1 MKKLLYLIV
10 LLPILV
16 IGQTTTENYIK
27 SVTYKDSLAQNSV
40 INVTYFDGLGRPI
53 QQIANAQ
60 SATGKN
66 IVTPIEYDGFGRQD
80 KEYLPYT
87 TQTNSLDFVP
97 NAVAAQSQYT
107 PYANQVSYSQKV
119 FEASPLNRVLKQGAP
134 GNSWAVDPNSN
145 NDHTIKFDYQT
156 NDTLE
161 VKLFRAVATWDDNEG
176 LYTTGF
182 SQSGTSFYPRNQLY
196 KTITKDENWV
206 STDGNNNTT
215 IEFKDK
221 EGKVVLKRTF
231 NIDDA
236 HDTYYVYDQYGN
248 LTYVLPPL
256 AEGAT
261 SQDVLDGLCYQ
272 YKYDYRNR
280 LVEKKLPGKQ
290 KEYIVYDK
298 IDRVV
303 ATGPVFNPFGGTDTG
318 WMITKYD
325 AFNRPVYTAWK
336 PQANITNAL
345 RKSVQTDYAG
355 ATAVNEYK
363 SNDSI
368 ENVTTGYSN
377 VVYPTTDLKLLT
389 INYYDN
395 YTYPNAMA
403 VPTATIYGKTAAS
416 NVKGLATG
424 SWVRILENIGSVVF
438 ELTHTFY
445 DNKKYRP
452 ILTKTFNYLGGYTEV
467 KTQYNF
473 EGQVLKTLTNH
484 KRENQGY
491 LATVLE
497 EFEYTPQ
504 GRLLNH
510 YHTVGNYGTQLLTHN
525 EYDELGQ
532 LITKQVGGED
542 VTTFVG
548 LQKVDYNYN
557 IRGWLTDINNI
568 RDLTIGT
575 DPEDLFAFR
584 ISYNSPERSVN
595 GTVQPLFNGNISETF
610 WRTNSDNAVRKYG
623 YAYDDLNRLKDAIY
637 QKDEFPIIVTNSYD
651 EYIKYDKNGNITRLD
666 RNGNLD
672 DQSMFI
678 QIDELGYN
686 YFPNTN
692 ILKEVRDDSGDPMGF
707 KDSPTTGT
715 DYNYDANG
723 NMISDA
729 NKGIGL
735 ITYNHLNLPVTID
748 FGTNGTISY
757 LYDATGRKV
766 KKLVDDIAQGSNTIT
781 EYLNGFQYK
790 DHILQFFPTDEG
802 YVNATYCENCQ
813 LSDQYKISYVY
824 NYTDHLG
831 NIRVSYAV
839 DPHTNEL
846 KILEENHYYPF
857 GLKHTNYN
865 GTAREFKVEE
875 EELLKI
881 KNVPSFFS
889 TVYQYRYNGKELQD
903 ELNLNVYD
911 YGARFYDPAA
921 PHWGQI
927 DPLAEKHPDQSPYN
941 FCYNN
946 PMRFVDPDGREGDD
960 WVKDGSKWIFKEEIT
975 TEEQATAA
983 GYDGFAENGTV
994 ISNAS
999 INGGHKGDVYLGA
1012 GGQAA
1017 YDESTYAN
1025 WSAVHGSEYNNAYER
1040 FRGWQVD
1047 TKEHVGESTFDRN
1060 LRLGAGFAHEA
1071 SREYGSG
1078 GYNMFSGFGAAAST
1092 TPSVANGSVY
1102 SVAFETTLTA
1112 DLFPGGSYYAHFK
1125 AANTALSTTMEANSS
1140 FASSMSKLGVSVPRS
1155 ATGTILGKSPTN
1167 WVWHH
1172 DIGSGVMQLVPKS
1185 QHTSGSIFWGTM
1197 HPNGVGGMATWNK

>member
-1 MKKLLYLIV
+1 MKKLIYLIV

-60 SATGKN
+60 SASGKN
-66 IVTPIEYDGFGRQD
+66 IVTPIVYDQFGRQE

-87 TQTNSLDFVP
+87 TQTNTLDFIP
-97 NAVAAQSQYT
+97 NAIAAQAQYT
-107 PYANQVSYSQKV
+107 PYSQQVSYSQKV
-119 FEASPLNRVLKQGAP
+119 FEASPLNRLLKQGAP
-134 GNSWAVDPNSN
+134 GNSWVVDPNSN

-161 VKLFRAVATWDDNEG
+161 VKLFRAVATWSDSEG

-182 SQSGTSFYPRNQLY
+182 SESGTSHYLPNQLY
-196 KTITKDENWV
+196 KTITKDENWEL
-206 STDGNNNTT
+206 TDGNNNTT
-215 IEFKDK
+215 VEFKDK
-221 EGKVVLKRTF
+221 EGKVVLKRTY
-231 NIDDA
+231 NNDEA

-256 AEGAT
+256 SEGSTAT
-261 SQDVLDGLCYQ
+261 TVLDGLCYQ

-303 ATGPVFNPFGGTDTG
+303 ATGPAFNPFGGTDTG

-355 ATAVNEYK
+355 ASVVNEYK
-363 SNDSI
+363 SNASI
-368 ENVTTGYSN
+368 ESINTGYSN

-416 NVKGLATG
+416 DVKGLATG
-424 SWVRILENIGSVVF
+424 SWVRILENPSSVLF
-438 ELTHTFY
+438 EITHTFY

-452 ILTKTFNYLGGYTEV
+452 ILTKTFNYMGGYTEV
-467 KTQYNF
+467 KTKYNF
-473 EGQVLKTLTNH
+473 EGLVLKTLTNH
-484 KRENQGY
+484 LRENGGY
-491 LATVLE
+491 LVTALE

-510 YHTVGNYGTQLLTHN
+510 YHTVGNYGKQLLAHN

-542 VTTFVG
+542 FTTFVG
-548 LQKVDYNYN
+548 LQKVDYRYN

-584 ISYNSPERSVN
+584 ISYDAPELSVE
-595 GTVQPLFNGNISETF
+595 GTVVPLYNGNISETF

-623 YAYDDLNRLKDAIY
+623 YAYDHLNRLTDAIY

-651 EYIKYDKNGNITRLD
+651 EYLKYDKNGNITDLN

-672 DQSMFI
+672 EQNMTLE
-678 QIDELGYN
+678 IDDLDYD

-692 ILKEVRDDSGDPMGF
+692 ILKEVRDDSADPMGF

-715 DYNYDANG
+715 DYGYDANG

-735 ITYNHLNLPVTID
+735 ITYNHLNLPVIID
-748 FGTNGTISY
+748 FGTTGTISY

-766 KKLVDDIAQGSNTIT
+766 KKYVVDVNVGSQDKTD
-781 EYLNGFQYK
+781 YMNGFQYK
-790 DHILQFFPTDEG
+790 NQILQFFPTAEG
-802 YVNATYCENCQ
+802 YVNTTYCENCQ
-813 LSDQYKISYVY
+813 LSDQYKISYVF

-831 NIRVSYAV
+831 NIRVSYAI
-839 DPHTNEL
+839 DPDTSEL

-865 GTAREFKVEE
+865 GTLKTFKEE
-875 EELLKI
+875 EEFLKI
-881 KNVPSFFS
+881 KNVPSFF
-889 TVYQYRYNGKELQD
+889 TTAYQYKYQGQERQD
-903 ELNLNVYD
+903 ELGLNWDSFKWRNYD
-911 YGARFYDPAA
+911 YAIGRFMSV
-921 PHWGQI
+921 
-927 DPLAEKHPDQSPYN
+927 DPLSEKYAYNGVYN
-941 FCYNN
+941 FSEN
-946 PMRFVDPDGREGDD
+946 RVVDGRELEGLE
-960 WVKDGSKWIFKEEIT
+960 WVDAKNNVVYDPKLNDGKGGF
-975 TEEQATAA
+975 TEFAT
-983 GYDGFAENGTV
+983 
-994 ISNAS
+994 
-999 INGGHKGDVYLGA
+999 
-1012 GGQAA
+1012 
-1017 YDESTYAN
+1017 
-1025 WSAVHGSEYNNAYER
+1025 NN
-1040 FRGWQVD
+1040 
-1047 TKEHVGESTFDRN
+1047 HRN
-1060 LRLGAGFAHEA
+1060 LAKSLNQTDTGKAQF
-1071 SREYGSG
+1071 
-1078 GYNMFSGFGAAAST
+1078 NTLVNST
-1092 TPSVANGSVY
+1092 TPVETVLNTTDKPVDKKGNITLA
-1102 SVAFETTLTA
+1102 ETTFTNLMEGKDPDTGKVEDVSFSKSTITFYMQNIDEVSEVSNDKDSKTSASLYGTKVPEGFNFSEIIGAIFGHEIGHTNKGNVLIWAQGGDHEKDPSKVHTA
-1112 DLFPGGSYYAHFK
+1112 IIEETK
-1125 AANTALSTTMEANSS
+1125 E
-1140 FASSMSKLGVSVPRS
+1140 
-1155 ATGTILGKSPTN
+1155 
-1167 WVWHH
+1167 
-1172 DIGSGVMQLVPKS
+1172 
-1185 QHTSGSIFWGTM
+1185 
-1197 HPNGVGGMATWNK
+1197 NKKQ

>member
-27 SVTYKDSLAQNSV
+27 SVTYKDSLAQNSA
-40 INVTYFDGLGRPI
+40 ITITYFDGLGRPI

-66 IVTPIEYDGFGRQD
+66 IVTPMSYDALGRQD
-80 KEYLPYT
+80 KEYLPFT
-87 TQTNSLDFVP
+87 TQTNSLDFIP
-97 NAVAAQSQYT
+97 NAIAAQEQYT

-145 NDHTIKFDYQT
+145 NDHTIKFEYQT
-156 NDTLE
+156 NDSLE
-161 VKLFRAVATWDDNEG
+161 VRLFKAIATWSDAEG

-182 SQSGTSFYPRNQLY
+182 SESGTSYYPENQLY

-221 EGKVVLKRTF
+221 EGKVVLKRTY
-231 NIDDA
+231 NNDDA
-236 HDTYYVYDQYGN
+236 HDTYYVYDQFGN

-256 AEGAT
+256 AEGNTTPA
-261 SQDVLDGLCYQ
+261 VLDGLCYQ

-336 PQANITNAL
+336 PQANITNVL
-345 RKSVQTDYAG
+345 RKSVQMDYAG
-355 ATAVNEYK
+355 ATDVNEYK
-363 SNDSI
+363 SNASI
-368 ENVTTGYSN
+368 ESIDTGYSN

-395 YTYPNAMA
+395 YNYPNAMA
-403 VPTATIYGKTAAS
+403 VPTATIYGKTATS
-416 NVKGLATG
+416 DVKGLPTG
-424 SWVRILENIGSVVF
+424 SWVRILVNPSNVAF
-438 ELTHTFY
+438 EITHTFY

-452 ILTKTFNYLGGYTEV
+452 ILTKTFNYLGGYTQV
-467 KTQYNF
+467 KTKYNF

-484 KRENQGY
+484 LRENGGY

-497 EFEYTPQ
+497 EFEYSPQ

-548 LQKVDYNYN
+548 LQKVDYRYN

-584 ISYNSPERSVN
+584 ISYDSPERSVN

-678 QIDELGYN
+678 QIDELGYS

-707 KDSPTTGT
+707 IDSPTTGT

-735 ITYNHLNLPVTID
+735 ITYNHLNLPVTLD
-748 FGTNGTISY
+748 FGTTGTISY

-766 KKLVDDIAQGSNTIT
+766 KKQVDDVNLGSQDKT
-781 EYLNGFQYK
+781 YYMNGFQYK
-790 DHILQFFPTDEG
+790 NQILQFFPTAEG

-831 NIRVSYAV
+831 NIRVSYAI
-839 DPHTNEL
+839 DPDTSEL

-881 KNVPSFFS
+881 KNVPSYF
-889 TVYQYRYNGKELQD
+889 TTAYKYKYNGKEFQD
-903 ELNLNVYD
+903 ELGLNFYD
-911 YGARFYDPAA
+911 YGARNYDPAIGR
-921 PHWGQI
+921 WMNI
-927 DPLAEKHPDQSPYN
+927 DPLAEADRRWTPYR
-941 FCYNN
+941 YAYDN
-946 PMRFVDPDGREGDD
+946 PLRFIDPDGMLEDDYGVDDNGKVTLIKKTNDKTDHLYAVDNNGNKKDVDNSGSVSSSDSVEVSKGTLNQLTAKRSGSEDNVEGGYFSAISADTPQAQSD
-960 WVKDGSKWIFKEEIT
+960 FKKVFKFVADNT
-975 TEEQATAA
+975 S
-983 GYDGFAENGTV
+983 AEFSLT
-994 ISNAS
+994 SFS
-999 INGGHKGDVYLGA
+999 HKGKDFV
-1012 GGQAA
+1012 QI
-1017 YDESTYAN
+1017 
-1025 WSAVHGSEYNNAYER
+1025 
-1040 FRGWQVD
+1040 
-1047 TKEHVGESTFDRN
+1047 STFQD
-1060 LRLGAGFAHEA
+1060 
-1071 SREYGSG
+1071 S
-1078 GYNMFSGFGAAAST
+1078 
-1092 TPSVANGSVY
+1092 
-1102 SVAFETTLTA
+1102 
-1112 DLFPGGSYYAHFK
+1112 
-1125 AANTALSTTMEANSS
+1125 
-1140 FASSMSKLGVSVPRS
+1140 ASSPSPFQLGIENPNVNVKSHTHSHPDIRTEPASENYSMGGDYRNAKADNRLYPNRVYFPNTS
-1155 ATGTILGKSPTN
+1155 NLYKVTPQGTQLIKKVKSPK
-1167 WVWHH
+1167 
-1172 DIGSGVMQLVPKS
+1172 DL
-1185 QHTSGSIFWGTM
+1185 
-1197 HPNGVGGMATWNK
+1197 